1 MNISNMCFS
10 RFYAANS
17 SCLIRNLRYIYTFV
31 YFLPQVF
38 THRRSCRRPHHYQA
52 ESHYLVRAKGPLP
65 ARHCNM
71 TFAES
76 EWSANSPDQQCYSLC
91 IKLINASMTSCDFKM
106 TYYDGIGD
114 PKPRVCKLEIL
125 EMHGIERLYFGS
137 LKDYRA
143 T

>member
-1 MNISNMCFS
+1 
-10 RFYAANS
+10 
-17 SCLIRNLRYIYTFV
+17 
-31 YFLPQVF
+31 
-38 THRRSCRRPHHYQA
+38 
-52 ESHYLVRAKGPLP
+52 
-65 ARHCNM
+65 M

-137 LKDYRA
+137 LKTIELLKTSNSCTNVFSA
-143 T
+143 ES

>member
-1 MNISNMCFS
+1 M
-10 RFYAANS
+10 
-17 SCLIRNLRYIYTFV
+17 
-31 YFLPQVF
+31 F

-91 IKLINASMTSCDFKM
+91 IKLINASITSCDFKM